1 MSFWPRADHVDQEKM
16 WVYAPGRGQCTSVQ
30 SAPYFP
36 GFACHVRAENPD
48 DHSHRFRLKP
58 ASRAPLESVS

>member
-1 MSFWPRADHVDQEKM
+1 M